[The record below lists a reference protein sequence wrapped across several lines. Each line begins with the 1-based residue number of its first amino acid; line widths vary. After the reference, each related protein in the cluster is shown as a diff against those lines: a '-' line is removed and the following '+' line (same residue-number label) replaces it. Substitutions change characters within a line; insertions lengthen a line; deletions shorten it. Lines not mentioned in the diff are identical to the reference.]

1 MFERGKPAKSEYRKF
16 KIKLPQTTG
25 EPNDFAMMREVI
37 TRRLEEANK
46 GNAKFQSM
54 PDLMLID
61 GGKGQLS
68 SALAAAT
75 AAGWSQLP
83 MIGLAKQYELIYKP
97 GETDPLV
104 LPKNSQALHLLQRVR
119 DEVHRV
125 SNTYH
130 RDLRGSHL
138 TRSSLDDIP
147 GIGETRK
154 KELLKRFG
162 SLERVK
168 SASLEELTA
177 APGMNRKAASSVY
190 NSLHPAESSSDSL
203 GIGVESSAAPTVVGA
218 GV

>member
-1 MFERGKPAKSEYRKF
+1 M
-16 KIKLPQTTG
+16 
-25 EPNDFAMMREVI
+25 
-37 TRRLEEANK
+37 
-46 GNAKFQSM
+46 
-54 PDLMLID
+54 
-61 GGKGQLS
+61 
-68 SALAAAT
+68 
-75 AAGWSQLP
+75 
-83 MIGLAKQYELIYKP
+83 
-97 GETDPLV
+97 

-130 RDLRGSHL
+130 RELRGSHL

-147 GIGETRK
+147 GIGDTRK

-190 NSLHPAESSSDSL
+190 NSLHPAESSGDSL
-203 GIGVESSAAPTVVGA
+203 GIGVESRRCDSVGA
-218 GV
+218 GG